1 MKTVWGEKLN
11 KENPLPE
18 YPRPQLE
25 RNSYINLN
33 GVWEYAITKG
43 FEIPAQYDGN
53 IIVPFSPETEL
64 SGVGQ
69 AILPDDTLW
78 YRRTF
83 KLPASFNKG
92 LVLLNFG
99 AVDQLC
105 EVFVNGAAVGEHVG
119 GYTAF
124 SLDITDS
131 LNKGENE
138 LIVRVKD
145 ESDSSFRSRGK
156 QKLKRGGIW
165 YTPQSG
171 IWQTVWLESV
181 PREYISRLII
191 KPLFDDSAI
200 EVTAVSTADMKCEV
214 KACGRRAS
222 GVTNSP
228 VQLNIGEFEPWSPE
242 APKLYDLEVTAGKD
256 SVSSYFAMRK
266 FSVEAD
272 ENGTKRMFLNGK
284 PYFHNGLL
292 DQGYWSDGFYT
303 APSDEAMVYD
313 ISAMKLLGFNMLRKH
328 IKIEPMRWYYH
339 CDRLGMLVWQDM
351 INGGGEYKAATITLP
366 LVTDKHISDKEY
378 TRFARENER
387 GRREYCEELVEMLNQ
402 LISVPSIALWTPF
415 NEGWG
420 QFDAEKAVKLILSLD
435 DTRMI
440 DHASGWHD
448 QKIGDIRSWHVYFR
462 PYKFKKDP
470 LGRAVALTEFGG
482 YNMRVSGHAFNE
494 RDFGYKKFKDKA
506 ELKKAFINLYEKEI
520 IPAKAKGLCAS
531 VYTQVSDVEDELN
544 GLLTYDRRELKLT
557 PEDIADVV
565 SRLNDGGLLELQ
577 GGK

>member
-1 MKTVWGEKLN
+1 MKTVWGEALN
-11 KENPLPE
+11 RACPLPE
-18 YPRPQLE
+18 YPRPQMIRE
-25 RNSYINLN
+25 SYLNLN
-33 GVWEYAITKG
+33 GVWKYVITKEEG
-43 FEIPAQYDGN
+43 APADYQGEIV
-53 IIVPFSPETEL
+53 VPFSPETEL
-64 SGVGQ
+64 SEVEKTVM
-69 AILPDDTLW
+69 PDEILW
-78 YRRTF
+78 YKRTLT
-83 KLPASFNKG
+83 LPAGFNKG
-92 LVLLNFG
+92 RVLLNFG

-105 EVFVNGAAVGEHVG
+105 EVFVNGSSVGEHIG
-119 GYTAF
+119 GYTSF
-124 SLDITDS
+124 SFDITNA
-131 LNKGENE
+131 LKKGENE
-138 LIVRVKD
+138 LIVKVKD
-145 ESDSSFRSRGK
+145 ESDTGFRSRGK

-181 PREYISRLII
+181 PEKYLSRLII
-191 KPLFDDSAI
+191 KPLFDERAV
-200 EVTAVSTADMKCEV
+200 EVTAVSEFDIPCEV
-214 KACGRRAS
+214 KACGRKAS
-222 GVTNSP
+222 GSANTP
-228 VQLNIGEFEPWSPE
+228 IRLEIGEFEPWSPE
-242 APKLYDLEVTAGKD
+242 SPKLYDLVVTAGKD
-256 SVSSYFAMRK
+256 ELKSYFAMRK

-272 ENGTKRMFLNGK
+272 EQGVKRMFLNER

-303 APSDEAMVYD
+303 APSDEAMIYD
-313 ISAMKLLGFNMLRKH
+313 ITAMKLLGFNMLRKH

-351 INGGGEYKAATITLP
+351 MNGGGEYKAATITLP
-366 LVTDKHISDKEY
+366 LVTDRHIKDNKY
-378 TRFARENER
+378 ARFARESER
-387 GRREYCEELVEMLNQ
+387 GRCEYREELTEMINQ

-420 QFDAEKAVKLILSLD
+420 QFDAKKAVELILSLD
-435 DTRMI
+435 DTRLI

-482 YNMRVSGHAFNE
+482 YNMRVGGHAFNE
-494 RDFGYKKFKDKA
+494 RDFGYKKFKDKE
-506 ELKKAFINLYEKEI
+506 ELKKAFIDLYEKEI

-557 PEDIADVV
+557 PEDIAETV
-565 SRLNDGGLLELQ
+565 SKLCD
-577 GGK
+577 

>member
-1 MKTVWGEKLN
+1 MKTVWGEALN
-11 KENPLPE
+11 RACPLPE
-18 YPRPQLE
+18 YPRPQMIRE
-25 RNSYINLN
+25 SYLNLN
-33 GVWEYAITKG
+33 GVWKYAITKEEG
-43 FEIPAQYDGN
+43 APAGYQGEIV
-53 IIVPFSPETEL
+53 VPFSPETEL
-64 SGVGQ
+64 SEVEKTVM
-69 AILPDDTLW
+69 PDEILW
-78 YRRTF
+78 YKRTLT
-83 KLPASFNKG
+83 LPAGFNKG
-92 LVLLNFG
+92 RVLLNFG

-105 EVFVNGAAVGEHVG
+105 EVFVNGSSVGEHIG
-119 GYTAF
+119 GYTSF
-124 SLDITDS
+124 SFDITNA
-131 LNKGENE
+131 LKKGENE
-138 LIVRVKD
+138 LIVKVKD
-145 ESDSSFRSRGK
+145 ESDTGFRSRGK

-181 PREYISRLII
+181 PEKYLSRLII
-191 KPLFDDSAI
+191 KPLFDERAV
-200 EVTAVSTADMKCEV
+200 EVTAVSEFDIPCEV
-214 KACGRRAS
+214 KACGRKAS
-222 GVTNSP
+222 GSANTP
-228 VQLNIGEFEPWSPE
+228 IRLEIGEFEPWSPE
-242 APKLYDLEVTAGKD
+242 SPKLYDLVVTAGKD
-256 SVSSYFAMRK
+256 ELKSYFAMRK

-272 ENGTKRMFLNGK
+272 EQGVKRMFLNGR

-303 APSDEAMVYD
+303 APSDEAMIYD
-313 ISAMKLLGFNMLRKH
+313 ITAMKLLGFNMLRKH

-351 INGGGEYKAATITLP
+351 MNGGGEYKAATITLP
-366 LVTDKHISDKEY
+366 LVTDRHIKDNKY
-378 TRFARENER
+378 ARFARESER
-387 GRREYCEELVEMLNQ
+387 GRCEYREELTEMINQ

-420 QFDAEKAVKLILSLD
+420 QFDAKKEVELILSLD
-435 DTRMI
+435 DTRLI

-482 YNMRVSGHAFNE
+482 YNMRVGGHAFNE
-494 RDFGYKKFKDKA
+494 RDFGYKKFKDKE
-506 ELKKAFINLYEKEI
+506 ELKKAFIDLYEKEI

-557 PEDIADVV
+557 PEDIAETV
-565 SRLNDGGLLELQ
+565 SKLCD
-577 GGK
+577 

>member
-1 MKTVWGEKLN
+1 MKTVWGEALN
-11 KENPLPE
+11 RACPLPE
-18 YPRPQLE
+18 YPRPQMIRE
-25 RNSYINLN
+25 SYLNLN
-33 GVWEYAITKG
+33 GVWKYAITKEEG
-43 FEIPAQYDGN
+43 APADYQGEIV
-53 IIVPFSPETEL
+53 VPFSPETEL
-64 SGVGQ
+64 SEVEKTVM
-69 AILPDDTLW
+69 PDEILW
-78 YRRTF
+78 YKRTLT
-83 KLPASFNKG
+83 LPAGFNKG
-92 LVLLNFG
+92 RVLLNFG

-105 EVFVNGAAVGEHVG
+105 EVFVNGSSVGEHIG
-119 GYTAF
+119 GYTSF
-124 SLDITDS
+124 SFDITNA
-131 LNKGENE
+131 LKKGENE
-138 LIVRVKD
+138 LIVKVKD
-145 ESDSSFRSRGK
+145 ESDTGFRSRGK

-181 PREYISRLII
+181 PEKYLSRLII
-191 KPLFDDSAI
+191 KPLFDERAV
-200 EVTAVSTADMKCEV
+200 EVTAVSEFDILCEV
-214 KACGRRAS
+214 KACGRKAS
-222 GVTNSP
+222 GSANTP
-228 VQLNIGEFEPWSPE
+228 IRLEIGEFEPWSPE
-242 APKLYDLEVTAGKD
+242 SPKLYDLVVTAGKD
-256 SVSSYFAMRK
+256 ELKSYFAMRK

-272 ENGTKRMFLNGK
+272 EQGVKRMFLNGR

-303 APSDEAMVYD
+303 APSDEAMIYD
-313 ISAMKLLGFNMLRKH
+313 ITAMKLLGFNMLRKH

-351 INGGGEYKAATITLP
+351 MNGGGEYKAATITLP
-366 LVTDKHISDKEY
+366 LVTDRHIKDNKY
-378 TRFARENER
+378 ARFARESER
-387 GRREYCEELVEMLNQ
+387 GRCEYREELTEMINQ

-420 QFDAEKAVKLILSLD
+420 QFDAKKAVELILSLD
-435 DTRMI
+435 DTRLI

-482 YNMRVSGHAFNE
+482 YNMRVGGHAFNE
-494 RDFGYKKFKDKA
+494 RDFGYKKFKDKE
-506 ELKKAFINLYEKEI
+506 ELKKAFIDLYEKEI

-557 PEDIADVV
+557 PEDIAETV
-565 SRLNDGGLLELQ
+565 SKLCDESHNN
-577 GGK
+577 